1 MISGISS
8 MNAYSYSNVLP
19 SNGASGKIYVPVQP
33 GLVKYSQFKHI
44 SGIPAS
50 KGQHGVNISKVQ
62 ILNHLIDQLVSM
74 KKMPQSELAENITLS
89 DSQVDTLIKDYQAK
103 IQTTVETAKLNP
115 YALGGGSAPQPGV
128 LFSISY

>member
-8 MNAYSYSNVLP
+8 MNAYSYSHALP
-19 SNGASGKIYVPVQP
+19 NHGASGKIYVPVQP

-44 SGIPAS
+44 SGIPAG
-50 KGQHGVNISKVQ
+50 KGQHGVTISKVQ

-74 KKMPQSELAENITLS
+74 KKMPQNNLAENITLS
-89 DSQVDTLIKDYQAK
+89 DSQVDNLIKDYQSK

-115 YALGGGSAPQPGV
+115 YAIGGTAPQSGV
-128 LFSISY
+128 LFDITF

>member
-8 MNAYSYSNVLP
+8 MNAYSYSQVLP
-19 SNGASGKIYVPVQP
+19 TNGVSGKIYVPVQP

-50 KGQHGVNISKVQ
+50 NGQHGVTISKVQ

-74 KKMPQSELAENITLS
+74 KKMPQNDLSENITLS
-89 DSQVDTLIKDYQAK
+89 DTQVDNLIKDYQAK
-103 IQTTVETAKLNP
+103 IQTSVETAKLNP
-115 YALGGGSAPQPGV
+115 YALGGAAPQTGI

>member
-8 MNAYSYSNVLP
+8 MNAYSYSHALP
-19 SNGASGKIYVPVQP
+19 NHGASGKIYVPVQP

-44 SGIPAS
+44 SGIPAG
-50 KGQHGVNISKVQ
+50 KGQHGVTISKVQ

-74 KKMPQSELAENITLS
+74 KKMPQNNLAENITLS
-89 DSQVDTLIKDYQAK
+89 DTQVDNLIKDYQSK

-115 YALGGGSAPQPGV
+115 YAIGGTVPQSGV
-128 LFSISY
+128 LFDITF